1 MGIIVG
7 WKSDSR
13 GLLKVTF
20 KSNVEATISK
30 EISFRAGRAATD
42 ISNLAKMAVAG
53 DQSALDIFSSW
64 RPRTTTYGPRIVTSD
79 NVTFYCAAVTGE
91 YYMDTLWNL
100 LRI

>member
-1 MGIIVG
+1 MIFYQAGIIVG

-13 GLLKVTF
+13 GLLQIAF
-20 KSNVEATISK
+20 KANVETILSK

-64 RPRTTTYGPRIVTSD
+64 RPRTTSYGLRTVTSD
-79 NVTFYCAAVTGE
+79 NITFYCAAVTG
-91 YYMDTLWNL
+91 
-100 LRI
+100 R